1 MNVQIIFEEAVSNNA
16 DIIRK
21 MINEDSLFATNANS
35 NSILRALGS
44 RIDRI
49 ETNEGTQ
56 KIYIK
61 PLNNMLCG

>member
-1 MNVQIIFEEAVSNNA
+1 MSIEIIFEGTNNNQPA
-16 DIIRK
+16 IQQMLI
-21 MINEDSLFATNANS
+21 EDLVFTSRTDANQL
-35 NSILRALGS
+35 LRTLGS

-61 PLNNMLCG
+61 PLENMLCG

>member
-1 MNVQIIFEEAVSNNA
+1 MNVQIIFEGAVSNHA
-16 DIIRK
+16 DTIRK
-21 MINEDSLFATNANS
+21 MINEDSLFASNNQA

-61 PLNNMLCG
+61 PLDNMLCG